1 MSNSDEK
8 MNFLGQR
15 ILQILMGATDLLMG
29 CLDHDDFDDLQM
41 NGVKE
46 QDGQF
51 YRIYYGIE
59 GISEEEAR
67 RMSQN
72 GR

>member
-1 MSNSDEK
+1 MSNSKEK

-15 ILQILMGATDLLMG
+15 ILQILMGATDLVMG
-29 CLDHDDFDDLQM
+29 YIDHDDFDDLQM

-46 QDGQF
+46 QDGNF

-59 GISEEEAR
+59 KISREEAQ
-67 RMSQN
+67 RMSNN